1 MVGYLTVRCDWYT
14 GELIY
19 FNAFN
24 LIAFNAAFAN
34 LYGSILVVY
43 MRELDDT
50 STIKKVGALRLEVG
64 DFFIVVTETSLTVD
78 EFVSVLLWEIALSL
92 SRGRNLLRFSYD
104 FYSLYVYRFELMLLL
119 NFTNASS
126 SVFRGIWYFARADF
140 LNFSS
145 ILA

>member
-104 FYSLYVYRFELMLLL
+104 FYSL
-119 NFTNASS
+119 
-126 SVFRGIWYFARADF
+126 
-140 LNFSS
+140 
-145 ILA
+145 